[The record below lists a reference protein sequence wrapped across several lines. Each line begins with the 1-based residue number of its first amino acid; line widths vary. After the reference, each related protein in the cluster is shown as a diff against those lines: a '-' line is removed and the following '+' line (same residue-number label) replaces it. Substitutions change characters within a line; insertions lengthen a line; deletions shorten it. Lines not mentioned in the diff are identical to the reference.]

1 LRRFSVFFILVA
13 VLAASLSPGRALG
26 DKAVISD
33 LLLTNTPE
41 HLLVYFRL
49 KGCFTKKMEE
59 AILAGIPTT
68 FTSYVELKRVRGF
81 WFDKDIASV
90 EVKHTIKYDAVKKLF
105 FVTFQKDGN
114 EEEAHQLTSFSEARD
129 TMSDVNGIV
138 LAPLGAMER
147 GARYY
152 VRVKSRMDRF
162 RLPLHMEYVFFFVSL
177 WDFETP
183 WLRED
188 FTY

>member
-1 LRRFSVFFILVA
+1 LKRFSIFIILVT
-13 VLAASLSPGRALG
+13 VLVAGLFPATTFGEKAA
-26 DKAVISD
+26 ISD

-49 KGCFTKKMEE
+49 KNCFTKKMEE

-68 FTSYVELKRVRGF
+68 FTSFIELQRVRRF
-81 WFDKDIASV
+81 WFDKEIASV
-90 EVKHTIKYDAVKKLF
+90 EVKHNIKYDAVKKLF
-105 FVTFQKDGN
+105 FVTFSNDGDVG
-114 EEEAHQLTSFSEARD
+114 ETRQIGEFDAARE

-138 LAPLGAMER
+138 VAPLREMER
-147 GARYY
+147 GERYY

-188 FTY
+188 FIY

>member
-1 LRRFSVFFILVA
+1 MKRFSIFLILVT
-13 VLAASLSPGRALG
+13 VLVISLFPGPTFG
-26 DKAVISD
+26 EKAVISD

-49 KGCFTKKMEE
+49 KDCFTKKIEE

-68 FTSYVELKRVRGF
+68 FTSYIELYRVRGL
-81 WFDKDIASV
+81 WFDQKRVSV

-105 FVTFQKDGN
+105 FVTFSNNG
-114 EEEAHQLTSFSEARD
+114 EEGETQQITDFSAAREA
-129 TMSDVNGIV
+129 MSDVNGIV
-138 LAPLGAMER
+138 VAPLGEMER
-147 GARYY
+147 GVRYY